1 MMHVPKLSLDT
12 ASKFVPL
19 LIASSL
25 AECGFTDLSG
35 IAGATPSASE
45 LKEIMIDEA
54 VDTIYLL
61 QE

>member
-1 MMHVPKLSLDT
+1 MIHVPKLSLDV
-12 ASKFVPL
+12 ASKFIPL
-19 LIASSL
+19 LIASFLS
-25 AECGFTDLSG
+25 ECGFTDSG
-35 IAGATPSASE
+35 GITESTPSTSE